1 MRDTSRTTYR
11 DDVQTGGAAS
21 SLLAATRRLL
31 IGVVE
36 TLLRWQELSMQRR
49 RLLELDVHM
58 LKDIGI
64 SRADA
69 VREAKRP
76 FWDKRVHRVGDC
88 QPGSPAGRVEAATLA
103 CCQR

>member
-1 MRDTSRTTYR
+1 MRDTNPTIDRNAVRT
-11 DDVQTGGAAS
+11 QGAAS
-21 SLLAATRRLL
+21 SLLAATR
-31 IGVVE
+31 GVLAGMVE

-49 RLLELDVHM
+49 RLLELDGHM
-58 LKDIGI
+58 LKDIGL

-76 FWDKRVHRVGDC
+76 FWDQRAHRVGDRE
-88 QPGSPAGRVEAATLA
+88 PGSYAGRAGATSLA

>member
-1 MRDTSRTTYR
+1 MRVTDPTINRNAVRTR
-11 DDVQTGGAAS
+11 GMAS
-21 SLLAATRRLL
+21 SLAATRRVL

-49 RLLELDVHM
+49 RLLELDAHM
-58 LKDIGI
+58 LKDIGL

-76 FWDKRVHRVGDC
+76 FWELRTHTIGDR
-88 QPGSPAGRVEAATLA
+88 QPGSPTGRVEAATSV

>member
-1 MRDTSRTTYR
+1 MRNTSRIIYR
-11 DDVQTGGAAS
+11 DDGQTRGAAN
-21 SLLAATRRLL
+21 LRLAAPRAVLVG
-31 IGVVE
+31 IIQ
-36 TLLRWQELSMQRR
+36 TLLRWQERSAQRR
-49 RLLELDVHM
+49 QLLELDAHM

-76 FWDKRVHRVGDC
+76 FWDHHVHKAGDR
-88 QPGSPAGRVEAATLA
+88 QPGSPAGRVEAATLV

>member
-1 MRDTSRTTYR
+1 MRDTSRTIYR
-11 DDVQTGGAAS
+11 NDVRTGGAAS
-21 SLLAATRRLL
+21 SLLAAPRGILMGL
-31 IGVVE
+31 VE

-49 RLLELDVHM
+49 RLLELDAHM

-76 FWDKRVHRVGDC
+76 FWDQRAHRIGDR
-88 QPGSPAGRVEAATLA
+88 QPGSPADRAEAATLV

>member
-1 MRDTSRTTYR
+1 MRDINRTVYQ
-11 DDVQTGGAAS
+11 DGVQTVGTAS
-21 SLLAATRRLL
+21 SLLTGAR
-31 IGVVE
+31 GVLVGIVE
-36 TLLRWQELSMQRR
+36 TLLRWQELSVQRR
-49 RLLELDVHM
+49 QLLELDAHM

-76 FWDKRVHRVGDC
+76 FWNHRMRGYKPVS
-88 QPGSPAGRVEAATLA
+88 QAGRAAAATLV

>member
-11 DDVQTGGAAS
+11 DDVQTEGAAS
-21 SLLAATRRLL
+21 SLLAATRKVLA
-31 IGVVE
+31 GTVE

-49 RLLELDVHM
+49 RLLELDAHM
-58 LKDIGI
+58 LKDIGL

-76 FWDKRVHRVGDC
+76 FWDQRAHRAGDRE
-88 QPGSPAGRVEAATLA
+88 PGSYAGRAGATPLA

>member
-1 MRDTSRTTYR
+1 MRDISRTIYR
-11 DDVQTGGAAS
+11 DDGQIGGAAS
-21 SLLAATRRLL
+21 SLVAATRGLL
-31 IGVVE
+31 IGMVE
-36 TLLRWQELSMQRR
+36 TLLRWQELSSQRR
-49 RLLELDVHM
+49 RLLELDAHM

-76 FWDKRVHRVGDC
+76 FWDHRVHRVGDRK
-88 QPGSPAGRVEAATLA
+88 PESRAGRAGAATLV

>member
-1 MRDTSRTTYR
+1 MRDTSRTIYR
-11 DDVQTGGAAS
+11 DEVQTRGAAG
-21 SLLAATRRLL
+21 SLLSATGGVL

-36 TLLRWQELSMQRR
+36 TLLRWQELSMQRQ
-49 RLLELDVHM
+49 RLLELDAHM

-76 FWDKRVHRVGDC
+76 FWDRGVRRVGDR
-88 QPGSPAGRVEAATLA
+88 QPGSPAGRAGVATLV
-103 CCQR
+103 CCRR